1 MVASIEEF
9 RIGVEVLL
17 DRGALDLEKS
27 PFGILANQASVDRH
41 LVHTKD
47 LLSQRYPKTLKC
59 LFSPQH
65 GFRGEKQDNMIVS
78 SSYEDSSTGLPV
90 NSLYG
95 ENRAPS
101 PEMLKDIEVLVVDLQ
116 DVGTRVYTFIYT
128 MALCMMA
135 CRRDG
140 KRIVVLD
147 RPNPIGGRQVQ
158 GNILE
163 TECVSFVGMYPIP
176 MRHGLTIGELALMM
190 NERFG
195 IGADL
200 ELVPMRGWRR
210 DRMYPDIGRPFVPP
224 SPNMPIFETAQVYP
238 GQVIWEGTNV
248 SEGRGT
254 TRPFEMFGAPYI
266 RATELKERFL
276 ARDIPGVVL
285 REIAFEP
292 TFSKWAGET
301 CHGFHLHVVDADL
314 LDIYYVSLCLLQDVM
329 DLYPDGFE
337 WKAPPYEYEY
347 RRMPIDLILGSRT
360 LRLNLEQGA
369 DLANE
374 RKTWEEEL
382 SRFREDRKPFLLY
395 E

>member
-1 MVASIEEF
+1 MAGSLEDL

-17 DRGALDLEKS
+17 EGGASELEKR
-27 PFGILANQASVDRH
+27 PFGVLANQASVDRN
-41 LVHTKD
+41 LDHTKD
-47 LLSQRYPKTLKC
+47 LLFHRYPNTLKC

-78 SSYEDSSTGLPV
+78 SSYVDSSTGLPV
-90 NSLYG
+90 YSLYG

-140 KRIVVLD
+140 KKVVVLD

-158 GNILE
+158 GNMLE

-176 MRHGLTIGELALMM
+176 MRHGLTVGELALMM
-190 NERFG
+190 NDRFG
-195 IGADL
+195 IGVDL
-200 ELVPMRGWRR
+200 ELIRMNGWRR
-210 DRMYPDIGRPFVPP
+210 DRMFPEIGRPFVPP

-266 RATELKERFL
+266 NPAELRKRFL
-276 ARDIPGVVL
+276 ARGIPGVIL

-292 TFSKWAGET
+292 TFSKWAGEM
-301 CHGFHLHVVDADL
+301 CRGFHLHLADAESV
-314 LDIYYVSLCLLQDVM
+314 DIYYVSLCLLQDVM
-329 DLYPDGFE
+329 ALHPDRFE
-337 WKAPPYEYEY
+337 WKQPPYEYEY
-347 RRMPIDLILGSRT
+347 RRMPIDLILGSRK
-360 LRLNLEQGA
+360 LRLDLEKGV
-369 DLANE
+369 DLAKE
-374 RKTWEEEL
+374 KAAWEQDF
-382 SRFREDRKPFLLY
+382 SRYREDRKPFLLY
-395 E
+395 A

>member
-1 MVASIEEF
+1 MEEF

-140 KRIVVLD
+140 KRI
-147 RPNPIGGRQVQ
+147 
-158 GNILE
+158 
-163 TECVSFVGMYPIP
+163 
-176 MRHGLTIGELALMM
+176 
-190 NERFG
+190 
-195 IGADL
+195 
-200 ELVPMRGWRR
+200 
-210 DRMYPDIGRPFVPP
+210 
-224 SPNMPIFETAQVYP
+224 P